1 MPTRL
6 DDVKS
11 RVSALRA
18 EVLRIQPGLTAPA
31 SRTPSVFELAAQEA
45 LAKAGGDLTE
55 AWFGRR
61 GIGSRATRALLR
73 GQRSAQT
80 GEQQSARRAQAQAFV
95 DQVKTEVDALR
106 GAMDER
112 TRRGLARA
120 LAEARN
126 AQRPDTI
133 LRRCSGVMDRVLAY
147 EPQVAKPE
155 RSAGPSE
162 DYMLLQNLEKTTR
175 ILLVSKLSALTSN
188 WWVERVPA
196 DVRVAAEQRKRRREA
211 TWPWSTGESS
221 DPIEYVDFADYAK
234 IISRRDNWRDAF
246 EKMFHD
252 PEALRTKL
260 RELEPI
266 RNDIAHNRVLSRA
279 AQDKLHL
286 YARDLLASMEN

>member
-1 MPTRL
+1 
-6 DDVKS
+6 
-11 RVSALRA
+11 
-18 EVLRIQPGLTAPA
+18 
-31 SRTPSVFELAAQEA
+31 
-45 LAKAGGDLTE
+45 
-55 AWFGRR
+55 
-61 GIGSRATRALLR
+61 
-73 GQRSAQT
+73 
-80 GEQQSARRAQAQAFV
+80 
-95 DQVKTEVDALR
+95 
-106 GAMDER
+106 
-112 TRRGLARA
+112 
-120 LAEARN
+120 
-126 AQRPDTI
+126 
-133 LRRCSGVMDRVLAY
+133 MDRVLAY